1 MDNRDESKQDLN
13 ITQSAPVARK
23 TLLSEFR
30 GTLRR
35 FERSGSSTQNPGSDF
50 SAQSFERNTEL
61 ILSNEQVTR
70 DVLSNI
76 AIIAFVGP
84 SGTGKSTRAIKV
96 ARDNNIHYIIDDGLL
111 INGSRIV
118 AGTSAKKAPTKMESV
133 RQAIFVDPTR
143 SSVMRRALIESMPR
157 ALMILGTSD
166 SMLNKICDNLWL
178 NRPSML
184 IRIEDV
190 STEEERRLARNTR
203 VTEGMHTIPVPSME
217 IKHEFSGYF
226 SDPFSK
232 LRQRFDRERGV
243 VPLAPD
249 SDRTVVRPTFSSL
262 GSYSISDEAI
272 FDLIKIVLKDVPG
285 FAEVISFKT
294 EKQTY
299 GVMISLDLA
308 LYYGYD
314 AQKVLET
321 AQQRVGSAVEEF
333 TSITMNSVNVRASR
347 LIHIS
352 RKTDTEGN

>member
-1 MDNRDESKQDLN
+1 MDNRDESTQDQTL
-13 ITQSAPVARK
+13 TQGAPVARK

-35 FERSGSSTQNPGSDF
+35 FDRSGSSAQNPGSDY
-50 SAQSFERNTEL
+50 SSQNFERNTEL

-96 ARDNNIHYIIDDGLL
+96 ARENNIHYIIDDGLL

-143 SSVMRRALIESMPR
+143 SSVMRRALVESMPR

-272 FDLIKIVLKDVPG
+272 LDRIKIVLKDVPG
-285 FAEVISFKT
+285 FAEVTSFKT

-321 AQQRVGSAVEEF
+321 AQQRVGNAVEEF
-333 TSITMNSVNVRASR
+333 TSITMNSVNVRANR
-347 LIHIS
+347 LIYMS
-352 RKTDTEGN
+352 KNTDSEDK